1 MTRSANHYDLK
12 SNLNNNILKMS
23 SYSFLVTGGSSGI
36 GLAVSLAA
44 LRSGHRVIA
53 TARNPS
59 KSAKSHPEL
68 EKLGGSWLE
77 LDVTKPET
85 EGTVKK
91 TVEEQNVNVLVN
103 SAGHALIGVVEDVSD
118 AEIHSQFDTNFYG
131 CLRTIKGVLPSF
143 RTRKSGT
150 IVNVSSGAG
159 LIGRPGR
166 GLYAAS
172 KFALEGVSES
182 LSSELAPF
190 NIRTIIVDLGA
201 FGTNFASTVVTP
213 ESQVDNNGISKAYEN
228 TPAEEVLKA
237 TRALSGGSPG
247 DADKAALRIVEFV
260 TGTGMGEGEKTR
272 GFLRLILGTDCL
284 KAAKMKLKTFG
295 ENINAMEEVAP
306 STDR

>member
-1 MTRSANHYDLK
+1 MLRISGSDKKCESLRHTSSLTKNT
-12 SNLNNNILKMS
+12 LNMS

-68 EKLGGSWLE
+68 EKLGGSWLT

-85 EGTVKK
+85 EGIVKK

-103 SAGHALIGVVEDVSD
+103 SAGHALLGVVEDVSD
-118 AEIHSQFDTNFYG
+118 AEIHAQFDTNFYG

-150 IVNVSSGAG
+150 IVNISSGAG
-159 LIGRPGR
+159 LLGRPSR

-182 LSSELAPF
+182 LSAELAPF
-190 NIRTIIVDLGA
+190 NVRTIIVDLGA
-201 FGTNFASTVVTP
+201 FGTNFASSVVTP
-213 ESQVDNNGISKAYEN
+213 ASQVDNDGISKAYAG
-228 TPAEEVLKA
+228 TPAEEVLKM
-237 TRALSGGSPG
+237 TRVLRNSSPG
-247 DADKAALRIVEFV
+247 DTDKAGERIVEFA
-260 TGTGMGEGEKTR
+260 TGTGDGRRGEGSGLFE
-272 GFLRLILGTDCL
+272 TD
-284 KAAKMKLKTFG
+284 FG
-295 ENINAMEEVAP
+295 VGLLEGCEDEVEDIWER
-306 STDR
+306 T